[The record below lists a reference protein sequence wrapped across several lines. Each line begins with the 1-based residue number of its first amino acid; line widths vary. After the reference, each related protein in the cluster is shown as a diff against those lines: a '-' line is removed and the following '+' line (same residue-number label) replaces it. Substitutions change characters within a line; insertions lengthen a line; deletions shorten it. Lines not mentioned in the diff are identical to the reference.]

1 MSDENRYIPTI
12 TIAPKKEKKITK
24 AYHDTESKFEKLTKI
39 AKEANLSF
47 NALLQALTSDFL
59 TNGQIYDS
67 ENGEY
72 ISIRGMLKK
81 EE

>member
-1 MSDENRYIPTI
+1 MSDEKRYIPAI

-24 AYHDTESKFEKLTKI
+24 AYHDAESKFEKLAKI
-39 AKEANLSF
+39 AKEANMSL

-59 TNGQIYDS
+59 ANGQLYDS

-72 ISIRGMLKK
+72 ISVRDMLKK
-81 EE
+81 EY